1 MTKSNKFEEIVK
13 PLIVLI
19 GICLVVS
26 ALLAFTH
33 SVTAPIIES
42 NGDAQADQTRSEV
55 LEGAT
60 SFTKIKCDTEALGID
75 SAYKEKSG
83 LGYVITASNKGYGG
97 PVVVTVGL
105 DENGTIVGI
114 SVDVS
119 TETSGIGSMAGEP
132 EYKDK
137 YIGTSGTADVDTISG
152 ATYSSTAV
160 KTGVNA
166 ALAAFDAVKGA

>member
-26 ALLAFTH
+26 VLLGFTH
-33 SVTAPIIES
+33 SITAPIIES
-42 NGDAQADQTRSEV
+42 SGDAQADQTRAEV

-97 PVVVTVGL
+97 SVVVMVGIDPNGTVVGL
-105 DENGTIVGI
+105 

-119 TETSGIGSMAGEP
+119 TETTGIGSKAGEA
-132 EYKDK
+132 EYTDK
-137 YIGTSGTADVDTISG
+137 YIGASGTADVDTISG
-152 ATYSSTAV
+152 ATKSSSAV
-160 KTGVNA
+160 KAGVNA
-166 ALAAFDAVKGA
+166 ALAAFEAVKGE